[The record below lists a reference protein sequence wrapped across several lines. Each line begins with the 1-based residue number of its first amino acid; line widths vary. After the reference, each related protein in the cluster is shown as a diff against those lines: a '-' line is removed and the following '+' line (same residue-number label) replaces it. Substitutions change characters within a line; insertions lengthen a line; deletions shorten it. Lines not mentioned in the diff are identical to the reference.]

1 MDPSFPLKSECKY
14 ERLICRF
21 SLCSCPKL
29 AVYIYAMCFSLSTD
43 FRQRDHGFLLSSND
57 RDREEMKH
65 TTAKRD
71 EPGVEIE

>member
-29 AVYIYAMCFSLSTD
+29 AVYIYAMCFSLFAD

-71 EPGVEIE
+71 EPGAEIE

>member
-1 MDPSFPLKSECKY
+1 MQL
-14 ERLICRF
+14 
-21 SLCSCPKL
+21 SLVSC
-29 AVYIYAMCFSLSTD
+29 IYLCNFFLSTD
-43 FRQRDHGFLLSSND
+43 FHQRDQGFLLSSND

>member
-1 MDPSFPLKSECKY
+1 MQ
-14 ERLICRF
+14 
-21 SLCSCPKL
+21 
-29 AVYIYAMCFSLSTD
+29 CFVFFLSTD

-65 TTAKRD
+65 TIAKRD